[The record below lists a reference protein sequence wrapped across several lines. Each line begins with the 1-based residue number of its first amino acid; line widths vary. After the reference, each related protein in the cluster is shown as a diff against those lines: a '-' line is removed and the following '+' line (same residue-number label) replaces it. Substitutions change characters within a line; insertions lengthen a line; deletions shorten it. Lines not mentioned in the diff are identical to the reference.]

1 MKTFKVDRMKTFKVD
16 RMKTFKVD
24 RMETFPGWR
33 CFNGLT
39 PSLGCGH
46 EGPGLLTSSQGRIS
60 LQEDRV
66 GGGCIQVVDLL
77 PESGLTDG
85 LLQLC
90 TVWF

>member
-1 MKTFKVDRMKTFKVD
+1 MKTFKVDRMKA
-16 RMKTFKVD
+16 
-24 RMETFPGWR
+24 FPGWC

-39 PSLGCGH
+39 TSLGGGH
-46 EGPGLLTSSQGRIS
+46 DGPGLLTSSQRRIS

-66 GGGCIQVVDLL
+66 GGGCIQVVNLL

-90 TVWF
+90 AIWF

>member
-1 MKTFKVDRMKTFKVD
+1 MKTFKVDSMK
-16 RMKTFKVD
+16 
-24 RMETFPGWR
+24 TFPGWR

-39 PSLGCGH
+39 ASLGCGH
-46 EGPGLLTSSQGRIS
+46 DGPGLLTSPQGRIS
-60 LQEDRV
+60 FEEDRV

-77 PESGLTDG
+77 PERGLTDG

>member
-1 MKTFKVDRMKTFKVD
+1 MKIKSVRVDSMK
-16 RMKTFKVD
+16 
-24 RMETFPGWR
+24 TFPGWH

-39 PSLGCGH
+39 TSLGGGH
-46 EGPGLLTSSQGRIS
+46 DGPGLLTSSQGRIS